1 MAEHRAPR
9 LCVLID
15 ADNVPAH
22 YAEAIFDEVAS
33 LGEAS
38 VRRIYGDWSATR
50 LNRWAEKVAA
60 LGLVADQQFSNT
72 KGKNA
77 SDIGLV
83 IAAMDFLHS
92 RLFDGFVLVSSD
104 SDFTRLAAR
113 IREQGLDVYGIGE
126 HKTPEAFRMACK
138 RFIYV
143 ENLGNDDGAE
153 TGAETGTETG
163 AAPSSSPVPATQAA
177 SAPADPVGAGRGK
190 EPPAKAIPLIV
201 AAMRAIDH
209 EGEWFTL
216 GQVGQF
222 VTQAN
227 PDFDTRTYGSAKLSD
242 LLRKCGRFELK
253 QGPGNTWM
261 VRDLA

>member
-1 MAEHRAPR
+1 MPDPRAPR

-15 ADNVPAH
+15 ADNVPSG
-22 YAEAIFDEVAS
+22 YAEAIFEEIAS

-38 VRRIYGDWSATR
+38 VRRIYGDWSAQR
-50 LNRWAEKVAA
+50 LAGWAKKVAA

-92 RLFDGFVLVSSD
+92 GLFDGFVLVSSD

-126 HKTPEAFRMACK
+126 KKTPEAFRMACK

-143 ENLGNDDGAE
+143 ENLGVAE
-153 TGAETGTETG
+153 DQPE
-163 AAPSSSPVPATQAA
+163 P
-177 SAPADPVGAGRGK
+177 APARGTPKAELPDAPKPGTK
-190 EPPAKAIPLIV
+190 EAPAKAIPFII
-201 AAMRAIDH
+201 AAMRAIDPDA
-209 EGEWFTL
+209 EWYSL

-222 VTQAN
+222 ITQGN

-242 LLRKCGRFELK
+242 LVRKISRFEVRP
-253 QGPGNTWM
+253 GPGGQLQM
-261 VRDLA
+261 RDVA

>member
-1 MAEHRAPR
+1 MPDPRAPR

-22 YAEAIFDEVAS
+22 YAEAIFEEIAS

-38 VRRIYGDWSATR
+38 VRRIYGDWSAQR
-50 LNRWAEKVAA
+50 LNKWAEKVAA

-92 RLFDGFVLVSSD
+92 GLFDGFVLVSSD

-126 HKTPEAFRMACK
+126 KKTPEAFRMACK

-143 ENLGNDDGAE
+143 ENLGPAE
-153 TGAETGTETG
+153 PVRAV
-163 AAPSSSPVPATQAA
+163 AAPVAKPDATPETPR
-177 SAPADPVGAGRGK
+177 APGDK
-190 EPPAKAIPLIV
+190 LPPAQSIPLII
-201 AAMRAIDH
+201 AAMRAIDP
-209 EGEWFTL
+209 EGEWYSL
-216 GQVGQF
+216 GQIGQF
-222 VTQAN
+222 ITQAN
-227 PDFDTRTYGSAKLSD
+227 PDFDTRTYGSAKFSD
-242 LLRKCGRFELK
+242 LVRKLPRFEVR
-253 QGPGNTWM
+253 QGPGGQLQA
-261 VRDLA
+261 RDVT

>member
-1 MAEHRAPR
+1 MPDPRAPR

-15 ADNVPAH
+15 ADNVPAS
-22 YAEAIFDEVAS
+22 YADAIFEEIAS

-38 VRRIYGDWSATR
+38 VRRIYGDWSAQR
-50 LNRWAEKVAA
+50 LNKWAEKVAA

-113 IREQGLDVYGIGE
+113 VREQGLDVYGIGE
-126 HKTPEAFRMACK
+126 KKTPEAFRMACK

-143 ENLGNDDGAE
+143 ENLGPADAP
-153 TGAETGTETG
+153 
-163 AAPSSSPVPATQAA
+163 AAATP
-177 SAPADPVGAGRGK
+177 SAPAPAPTPEPARAASGK
-190 EPPAKAIPLIV
+190 EPPNNAIPLIV
-201 AAMRAIDH
+201 SAMRAIDPD
-209 EGEWFTL
+209 GEWYSL
-216 GQVGQF
+216 GQIGQYI
-222 VTQAN
+222 TQGN

-242 LLRKCGRFELK
+242 LIRKLPRFETK
-253 QGPGNTWM
+253 QGPGGQLLA
-261 VRDLA
+261 RDVT

>member
-1 MAEHRAPR
+1 MPEPRAPR
-9 LCVLID
+9 LAVLID
-15 ADNVPAH
+15 ADNVPAG
-22 YAEAIFDEVAS
+22 YAEAIFEEIAA

-50 LNRWAEKVAA
+50 LGAWARKVAA

-92 RLFDGFVLVSSD
+92 GLFDGFVLVSSD

-126 HKTPEAFRMACK
+126 KKTPEAFRMACK

-143 ENLGNDDGAE
+143 ENLASGEEVREAPKPAEAPAE
-153 TGAETGTETG
+153 TAKPGT
-163 AAPSSSPVPATQAA
+163 
-177 SAPADPVGAGRGK
+177 K
-190 EPPAKAIPLIV
+190 EPPARSIPLII
-201 AAMRAIDH
+201 AAMRAIDPD
-209 EGEWFTL
+209 GEWYSL

-222 VTQAN
+222 ITQAN
-227 PDFDTRTYGSAKLSD
+227 PDFDTRTYGAPKLSD
-242 LLRKCGRFELK
+242 LVKKISRFEVK
-253 QGPGNTWM
+253 RGTGNTLLM
-261 VRDLA
+261 RDVA

>member
-1 MAEHRAPR
+1 MPDPRAPR

-15 ADNVPAH
+15 ADNVPSG
-22 YAEAIFDEVAS
+22 YAEAIFEEIAS

-38 VRRIYGDWSATR
+38 VRRIYGDWSAQR
-50 LNRWAEKVAA
+50 LAGWSKKVAA

-92 RLFDGFVLVSSD
+92 GLFDGFVLVSSD

-126 HKTPEAFRMACK
+126 KKTPEAFRMACK

-143 ENLGNDDGAE
+143 ENLGAADEPPKAAE
-153 TGAETGTETG
+153 VAATTTRSQPPQTAAE
-163 AAPSSSPVPATQAA
+163 PVPKPAQPAA
-177 SAPADPVGAGRGK
+177 K
-190 EPPAKAIPLIV
+190 EPPSKAIPLV
-201 AAMRAIDH
+201 LRAMKSIDPDA
-209 EGEWFTL
+209 EWYSL
-216 GQVGQF
+216 GQLGQF
-222 VTQAN
+222 ITQAN

-242 LLRKCGRFELK
+242 LLPRTGRFELGK
-253 QGPGNTWM
+253 SPGGNLQ
-261 VRDLA
+261 VRDKA

>member
-1 MAEHRAPR
+1 MPDPRAPR

-15 ADNVPAH
+15 ADNVPAS
-22 YAEAIFDEVAS
+22 YAEDIFEEIAA

-50 LNRWAEKVAA
+50 LNAWAKKVAA

-83 IAAMDFLHS
+83 ISAMDFLHS
-92 RLFDGFVLVSSD
+92 GLFDGFVLVSSD

-126 HKTPEAFRMACK
+126 KKTPEAFRMACK

-143 ENLGNDDGAE
+143 ENLSAADNVPDDPRPRAD
-153 TGAETGTETG
+153 TGPQE
-163 AAPSSSPVPATQAA
+163 PPPAR
-177 SAPADPVGAGRGK
+177 PAK
-190 EPPAKAIPLIV
+190 EPPARAIHLIV
-201 AAMRAIDH
+201 AAMRAIDP
-209 EGEWFTL
+209 EGEWYSL
-216 GQVGQF
+216 GQIGQYI
-222 VTQAN
+222 TQGN

-242 LLRKCGRFELK
+242 LIKKLSSRFETRP
-253 QGPGNTWM
+253 GPGGQLQ
-261 VRDLA
+261 VRDVA

>member
-1 MAEHRAPR
+1 MPDPRAPR

-15 ADNVPAH
+15 ADNVPAS
-22 YAEAIFDEVAS
+22 YAEAIFEEVAS

-38 VRRIYGDWSATR
+38 VRRIYGDWSAQR
-50 LNRWAEKVAA
+50 LGRWAEKVAA

-126 HKTPEAFRMACK
+126 KKTPEAFRMACK

-143 ENLGNDDGAE
+143 ENLGVAE
-153 TGAETGTETG
+153 DSRPTPQ
-163 AAPSSSPVPATQAA
+163 APA
-177 SAPADPVGAGRGK
+177 SAPQPEPQTRSQPGGK
-190 EPPAKAIPLIV
+190 EAPAKAIPHII
-201 AAMRAIDH
+201 AAMRAIDPD
-209 EGEWFTL
+209 GEWYSL
-216 GQVGQF
+216 GQIGQYI
-222 VTQAN
+222 TQGA

-242 LLRKCGRFELK
+242 LVRKLPRFEVK
-253 QGPGNTWM
+253 QGPGGQLLA
-261 VRDLA
+261 RDVT

>member
-1 MAEHRAPR
+1 MAETRTPR

-15 ADNVPAH
+15 ADNVPAS
-22 YAEAIFDEVAS
+22 YAEAIFEEIAA

-38 VRRIYGDWSATR
+38 VRRIYGDWSAQR
-50 LNRWAEKVAA
+50 LAGWAKKVAA

-92 RLFDGFVLVSSD
+92 GLFDGFVLVSSD

-126 HKTPEAFRMACK
+126 KKTPEAFRMACK

-143 ENLGNDDGAE
+143 ENLSSVAE
-153 TGAETGTETG
+153 EAPRAATRTEAVEGTVAAKPGTKE
-163 AAPSSSPVPATQAA
+163 APS
-177 SAPADPVGAGRGK
+177 
-190 EPPAKAIPLIV
+190 KAIPLIV
-201 AAMRAIDH
+201 AAMRAIDPD
-209 EGEWFTL
+209 GEWYTL
-216 GQVGQF
+216 GPLGQF
-222 VTQAN
+222 ITQAN
-227 PDFDTRTYGSAKLSD
+227 PDFDTRTYGAAKLSD
-242 LLRKCGRFELK
+242 LVRRLPRFEVR
-253 QGPGNTWM
+253 QGPGGQLEL
-261 VRDLA
+261 RDIS

>member
-1 MAEHRAPR
+1 MPDTRAPR

-22 YAEAIFDEVAS
+22 YADVLFEEIAS

-38 VRRIYGDWSATR
+38 VRRIYGDWSAQR
-50 LNRWAEKVAA
+50 LNRWAERVNT

-92 RLFDGFVLVSSD
+92 GLFDGFVLVSSD

-126 HKTPEAFRMACK
+126 KKTPEAFRMACK
-138 RFIYV
+138 RFIYL
-143 ENLGNDDGAE
+143 ENLAPDDKPDAPPRKSSAVVK
-153 TGAETGTETG
+153 TGEE
-163 AAPSSSPVPATQAA
+163 PRVSQ
-177 SAPADPVGAGRGK
+177 GK
-190 EPPAKAIPLIV
+190 LPPAQAIPLIT
-201 AAMRAIDH
+201 AAMWAIDP
-209 EGEWFTL
+209 EGEWYSL
-216 GQVGQF
+216 GQIGQF
-222 VTQAN
+222 ITQAN

-242 LLRKCGRFELK
+242 LMRGLPRFEVRPGP
-253 QGPGNTWM
+253 QGQLQA
-261 VRDLA
+261 RDIT

>member
-1 MAEHRAPR
+1 MPDLPEISHAASRAPR

-15 ADNVPAH
+15 ADNVPAS
-22 YAEAIFDEVAS
+22 YAEAIFEEIAS

-38 VRRIYGDWSATR
+38 VRRIYGDWSAQR
-50 LNRWAEKVAA
+50 LAGWAKRVAE
-60 LGLVADQQFSNT
+60 LGLVADQQFANT

-92 RLFDGFVLVSSD
+92 GLFDGFVLVSSD

-126 HKTPEAFRMACK
+126 QKTPEAFRKACK

-143 ENLGNDDGAE
+143 ENLGNGE
-153 TGAETGTETG
+153 TPE
-163 AAPSSSPVPATQAA
+163 
-177 SAPADPVGAGRGK
+177 APAKPASGK
-190 EPPAKAIPLIV
+190 GSPAKPASGKQLPTAAIPIIV
-201 AAMRAIDH
+201 NAMKAIGL
-209 EGEWFTL
+209 EEEWYSL
-216 GQVGQF
+216 GQLGQF
-222 VTQAN
+222 ITQAN

-242 LLRKCGRFELK
+242 LLIKTGRFQLQRGE
-253 QGPGNTWM
+253 GNQWM

>member
-1 MAEHRAPR
+1 MPDPRAPR

-15 ADNVPAH
+15 ADNVPAS
-22 YAEAIFDEVAS
+22 YAEEIFEEIAS

-50 LNRWAEKVAA
+50 LNAWAKKVAA

-83 IAAMDFLHS
+83 ISAMDFLHS
-92 RLFDGFVLVSSD
+92 GLFDGFVLVSSD

-126 HKTPEAFRMACK
+126 KKTPEAFRMACK

-143 ENLGNDDGAE
+143 ENLSAAEAVADDIRPR
-153 TGAETGTETG
+153 TEAG
-163 AAPSSSPVPATQAA
+163 PQEP
-177 SAPADPVGAGRGK
+177 APAR
-190 EPPAKAIPLIV
+190 PAKEAPTKAIHLIV
-201 AAMRAIDH
+201 AAMRAIDP
-209 EGEWFTL
+209 EGEWYSL
-216 GQVGQF
+216 GQIGQYI
-222 VTQAN
+222 TQGN

-242 LLRKCGRFELK
+242 LIKKLSSRFETRP
-253 QGPGNTWM
+253 GPGGQLQ
-261 VRDLA
+261 VRDVA

>member
-1 MAEHRAPR
+1 MAENTTTARAPR

-15 ADNVPAH
+15 ADNVPAA
-22 YAEAIFDEVAS
+22 YAEAIFEEIAS

-50 LNRWAEKVAA
+50 LSAWARKVAA

-72 KGKNA
+72 RGKNA

-92 RLFDGFVLVSSD
+92 GLFDGFVLVSSD

-113 IREQGLDVYGIGE
+113 VREQGLDVYGIGE
-126 HKTPEAFRMACK
+126 KKTPEAFRMACK

-143 ENLGNDDGAE
+143 ENLG
-153 TGAETGTETG
+153 
-163 AAPSSSPVPATQAA
+163 APEVEEPKPV
-177 SAPADPVGAGRGK
+177 K
-190 EPPAKAIPLIV
+190 EPSGSLVSPLPEPRSGTKDAPAKAIPLIA
-201 AAMRAIDH
+201 AAMRAIDP
-209 EGEWFTL
+209 EGEWFSL
-216 GQVGQF
+216 GQIGQF
-222 VTQAN
+222 ITQAN

-242 LLRKCGRFELK
+242 LIRKLPRFEVRQEGTLL
-253 QGPGNTWM
+253 Q
-261 VRDLA
+261 VRDKA

>member
-1 MAEHRAPR
+1 MPDPRAPR

-15 ADNVPAH
+15 ADNVPAN
-22 YAEAIFDEVAS
+22 YAEAIFEEIAA

-38 VRRIYGDWSATR
+38 VRRIYGDWSAQR
-50 LNRWAEKVAA
+50 LGGWARKVAA

-92 RLFDGFVLVSSD
+92 GLFDAFVLVSSD

-113 IREQGLDVYGIGE
+113 VREQGLDVYGIGE
-126 HKTPEAFRMACK
+126 KKTPEAFRMACK

-143 ENLGNDDGAE
+143 ENLSAREDPREPARTFDP
-153 TGAETGTETG
+153 
-163 AAPSSSPVPATQAA
+163 APEPTREPARSGSPV
-177 SAPADPVGAGRGK
+177 K
-190 EPPAKAIPLIV
+190 EPPAKAIPLII
-201 AAMRAIDH
+201 AAMRAIDP
-209 EGEWFTL
+209 EGEWYSL
-216 GQVGQF
+216 GQVGQYI
-222 VTQAN
+222 TQAV

-242 LLRKCGRFELK
+242 LVRKISRFEVK
-253 QGPGNTWM
+253 PGPGGQLLA
-261 VRDLA
+261 RDVA

>member
-1 MAEHRAPR
+1 MPEPRAPR

-15 ADNVPAH
+15 ADNVPSG
-22 YAEAIFDEVAS
+22 YAEAIFEEIAS

-38 VRRIYGDWSATR
+38 VRRIYGDWSAQR
-50 LNRWAEKVAA
+50 LAGWAKKVAA

-92 RLFDGFVLVSSD
+92 GLFDGFVLVSSD

-126 HKTPEAFRMACK
+126 KKTPEAFRMACK

-143 ENLGNDDGAE
+143 ENLGAAE
-153 TGAETGTETG
+153 DIPEPAPTRGTPKAEQPDTPRPGT
-163 AAPSSSPVPATQAA
+163 
-177 SAPADPVGAGRGK
+177 K
-190 EPPAKAIPLIV
+190 EAPAKAIPFII
-201 AAMRAIDH
+201 AAMRAIDPDA
-209 EGEWFTL
+209 EWYSL

-222 VTQAN
+222 ITQVT

-242 LLRKCGRFELK
+242 LVRKISRFEVRP
-253 QGPGNTWM
+253 GPGGQLQM
-261 VRDLA
+261 RDVA

>member
-1 MAEHRAPR
+1 MPTDPLAARAPR

-15 ADNVPAH
+15 ADNIPSSH
-22 YAEAIFDEVAS
+22 AEAIFDEIAT

-38 VRRIYGDWSATR
+38 VRRIYGDWSAQR
-50 LNRWAEKVAA
+50 LAGWAKKVAA

-92 RLFDGFVLVSSD
+92 GLFDGFVLVSSD

-126 HKTPEAFRMACK
+126 KKTPEAFRMACK

-143 ENLGNDDGAE
+143 ENLGISEPEE
-153 TGAETGTETG
+153 TPKPVRGEPDPLPRGNAKD
-163 AAPSSSPVPATQAA
+163 APTQ
-177 SAPADPVGAGRGK
+177 
-190 EPPAKAIPLIV
+190 AIPLIV
-201 AAMRAIDH
+201 AAMRAIDPD
-209 EGEWFTL
+209 GEWYTL
-216 GQVGQF
+216 GPLGQF
-222 VTQAN
+222 ITQAN
-227 PDFDTRTYGSAKLSD
+227 PDFDTRTYGAAKLSD
-242 LLRKCGRFELK
+242 LVRKLPRFELR
-253 QGPGNTWM
+253 QGPGGQLEL
-261 VRDLA
+261 RDLS

>member
-1 MAEHRAPR
+1 MPDPRAPR

-15 ADNVPAH
+15 ADNVPSG
-22 YAEAIFDEVAS
+22 YAEAIFEEIAS

-38 VRRIYGDWSATR
+38 VRRIYGDWSAQR
-50 LNRWAEKVAA
+50 LAGWAKKVAA

-92 RLFDGFVLVSSD
+92 GLFDGFVLVSSD

-126 HKTPEAFRMACK
+126 KKTPEAFRMACK

-143 ENLGNDDGAE
+143 ENLGAADDAPE
-153 TGAETGTETG
+153 PAPARG
-163 AAPSSSPVPATQAA
+163 AARSEQPDTPKSGT
-177 SAPADPVGAGRGK
+177 K
-190 EPPAKAIPLIV
+190 EAPAKAIPFIV
-201 AAMRAIDH
+201 AAMRAIDPDA
-209 EGEWFTL
+209 EWYSL

-222 VTQAN
+222 ITQGT

-242 LLRKCGRFELK
+242 LVRKISRFEVRP
-253 QGPGNTWM
+253 GPGGQLQM
-261 VRDLA
+261 RDVA

>member
-1 MAEHRAPR
+1 MPDARTPR
-9 LCVLID
+9 LAVLID
-15 ADNVPAH
+15 ADNVPAA
-22 YAEAIFDEVAS
+22 YAEAIFEEIAS

-50 LNRWAEKVAA
+50 LGVWAKKVAA

-92 RLFDGFVLVSSD
+92 GLFDGFVLVSSD

-113 IREQGLDVYGIGE
+113 VREQGLDVYGIGE
-126 HKTPEAFRMACK
+126 KKTPEAFRMACK

-143 ENLGNDDGAE
+143 ENLGVEAE
-153 TGAETGTETG
+153 QTPRPQPG
-163 AAPSSSPVPATQAA
+163 VPEAKRSTQEALT
-177 SAPADPVGAGRGK
+177 
-190 EPPAKAIPLIV
+190 KAIPLIV
-201 AAMRAIDH
+201 AAMRAIDP
-209 EGEWFTL
+209 EGEWFSM
-216 GQVGQF
+216 GQIGQF
-222 VTQAN
+222 ITQAN

-242 LLRKCGRFELK
+242 LVRKMPRFEVK
-253 QGPGNTWM
+253 QDGTLLM
-261 VRDLA
+261 VRDKA

>member
-1 MAEHRAPR
+1 MAEARAPR
-9 LCVLID
+9 LAVLID
-15 ADNVPAH
+15 ADNVPAN
-22 YAEAIFDEVAS
+22 YAEAIFEEIAG

-50 LNRWAEKVAA
+50 LSAWAKRVAA

-92 RLFDGFVLVSSD
+92 GLFDGFVLVSSD

-126 HKTPEAFRMACK
+126 KKTPEAFRMACK

-143 ENLGNDDGAE
+143 ENLLVTEAVADAPPRSAAKPDRS
-153 TGAETGTETG
+153 TGMMPELGIE
-163 AAPSSSPVPATQAA
+163 APVRA
-177 SAPADPVGAGRGK
+177 VK
-190 EPPAKAIPLIV
+190 EAPAKAIPLII
-201 AAMRAIDH
+201 AAMRAIDPD
-209 EGEWFTL
+209 GEWYSL
-216 GQVGQF
+216 GQIGQYI
-222 VTQAN
+222 TQAS

-242 LLRKCGRFELK
+242 LVRKISRFEVK
-253 QGPGNTWM
+253 QGSGSQLLA
-261 VRDLA
+261 RDVS

>member
-1 MAEHRAPR
+1 MAEPRAPR

-22 YAEAIFDEVAS
+22 YAEAIFDEIAA

-38 VRRIYGDWSATR
+38 VRRIYGDWSALR
-50 LNRWAEKVAA
+50 LNAWAKKVAA

-126 HKTPEAFRMACK
+126 KKTPEAFRMACK

-143 ENLGNDDGAE
+143 ENLTPAE
-153 TGAETGTETG
+153 EPARAAEP
-163 AAPSSSPVPATQAA
+163 AARREAEAPKEAGPPREPAR
-177 SAPADPVGAGRGK
+177 DK
-190 EPPAKAIPLIV
+190 EPPARAIPFIT
-201 AAMRAIDH
+201 AAMRAIDP
-209 EGEWFTL
+209 EGEWYSL

-222 VTQAN
+222 ITQAN
-227 PDFDTRTYGSAKLSD
+227 PDFDTRTYGEKKLSD
-242 LLRKCGRFELK
+242 LVRKLPRFEVK
-253 QGPGNTWM
+253 KGPGNTLS
-261 VRDLA
+261 VRDVT

>member
-1 MAEHRAPR
+1 MPDPRAPR

-22 YAEAIFDEVAS
+22 YAEAIFEEIAA

-38 VRRIYGDWSATR
+38 VRRIYGDWSAVR
-50 LNRWAEKVAA
+50 LNAWARKVAA
-60 LGLVADQQFSNT
+60 LGMVADQQFANT
-72 KGKNA
+72 RGKNA

-113 IREQGLDVYGIGE
+113 IREQGLDVFGIGE
-126 HKTPEAFRMACK
+126 QKTPDAFRMACK

-143 ENLGNDDGAE
+143 ENLVAHPE
-153 TGAETGTETG
+153 LEP
-163 AAPSSSPVPATQAA
+163 AAPAAQGTSA
-177 SAPADPVGAGRGK
+177 SAAAPRDAAKPAAGK
-190 EPPAKAIPLIV
+190 EPPNNAIPLIV
-201 AAMRAIDH
+201 AAMRAIGGD
-209 EGEWFTL
+209 EDWYSL

-222 VTQAN
+222 IIQAN

-242 LLRKCGRFELK
+242 LLRKIARFEVK
-253 QGPGNTWM
+253 TGTGNHLM

>member
-1 MAEHRAPR
+1 MPEPRAPR

-15 ADNVPAH
+15 ADNVPSG
-22 YAEAIFDEVAS
+22 YAEAIFEEIAG

-38 VRRIYGDWSATR
+38 VRRIYGDWSAQR
-50 LNRWAEKVAA
+50 LGGWARKVAA

-92 RLFDGFVLVSSD
+92 GLFDGFVLVSSD

-126 HKTPEAFRMACK
+126 KKTPEAFRQACK

-143 ENLGNDDGAE
+143 ENLGGDEVFDAGVPDTIPELAAGLRTGPAEAKPGARRE
-153 TGAETGTETG
+153 
-163 AAPSSSPVPATQAA
+163 
-177 SAPADPVGAGRGK
+177 K
-190 EPPAKAIPLIV
+190 EPPQQAIPLIV
-201 AAMRAIDH
+201 AAMRAIDP
-209 EGEWFTL
+209 EGEWYSL
-216 GQVGQF
+216 GQIGQF
-222 VTQAN
+222 ITQAN

-242 LLRKCGRFELK
+242 LMRKITSRFEVK
-253 QGPGNTWM
+253 PGPGGQLLT
-261 VRDLA
+261 RDLS

>member
-1 MAEHRAPR
+1 MPEPRAPR

-15 ADNVPAH
+15 ADNVPSG
-22 YAEAIFDEVAS
+22 YAEAIFEEIAS

-38 VRRIYGDWSATR
+38 VRRIYGDWSAQR
-50 LNRWAEKVAA
+50 LAGWAKQVAA

-92 RLFDGFVLVSSD
+92 GLFDGFVLVSSD

-126 HKTPEAFRMACK
+126 KKTPEAFRMACK

-143 ENLGNDDGAE
+143 ENLGAIL
-153 TGAETGTETG
+153 TED
-163 AAPSSSPVPATQAA
+163 PAR
-177 SAPADPVGAGRGK
+177 APARSEPAQPGLEVPVAGQPPRSATK
-190 EPPAKAIPLIV
+190 EAPAKAIPLII
-201 AAMRAIDH
+201 AAMRAIDP
-209 EGEWFTL
+209 EGEWYSL
-216 GQVGQF
+216 GQIGQYI
-222 VTQAN
+222 TQGN

-242 LLRKCGRFELK
+242 LIKKISRFEV
-253 QGPGNTWM
+253 QPGPSGQLLA
-261 VRDLA
+261 RDRA